1 MDSKKTRIAQ
11 AKASTAERRRT
22 SKEQQEGLVVIKQLL
37 ASTVRNTRQRRGLS
51 QVDLAR
57 RLGSSQSRVA
67 KVEAGD
73 PSVSLDLMV
82 RAFLATGGSPS
93 ELGRLLVPKS
103 TAASNT

>member
-67 KVEAGD
+67 TLEAGAA
-73 PSVSLDLMV
+73 SVSLDLMGV
-82 RAFLATGGSPS
+82 AFLATGGAPS
-93 ELGRLLVPKS
+93 ERARILGPKS
-103 TAASNT
+103 TAAY